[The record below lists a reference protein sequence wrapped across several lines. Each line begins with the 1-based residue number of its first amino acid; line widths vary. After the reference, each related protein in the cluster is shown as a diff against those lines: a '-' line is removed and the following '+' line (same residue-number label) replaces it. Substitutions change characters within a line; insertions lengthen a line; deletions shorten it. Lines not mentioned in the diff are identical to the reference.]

1 MSRRESIERS
11 LEERLLLLDSE
22 QIPMLEEAART
33 DGHAALA
40 LLTAARRE
48 RTETLEALER
58 ARRLAREPW
67 DDERIEIGDTVE
79 LIEEGRREVERYV
92 LVWETG
98 SRISD
103 GWISHNSPV
112 ARALVGRCPGELVR
126 VDAPGGP
133 VSYRIVDFRR
143 SP

>member
-22 QIPMLEEAART
+22 QIPKLEEDARA
-33 DGHAALA
+33 DDHAALA
-40 LLTAARRE
+40 LLAAARRE
-48 RTETLEALER
+48 RSETLEALER

-67 DDERIEIGDTVE
+67 DDERIEVGDTVE
-79 LIEEGRREVERYV
+79 LIAEGRREVERYV

-112 ARALVGRCPGELVR
+112 ARALVGQRPGDVVR

-133 VSYRIVDFRR
+133 VLYRIVGFGR